1 MDDAITS
8 AADVLEA
15 YRRADLRL
23 RLLLLGDGADIPPLV
38 RGEES
43 RQRVTNEIRHLRD
56 AFEALLE
63 SESEARTGIAEAA
76 STLEN
81 ELRTV
86 ASLRAGAHRSDAT
99 PTLVT
104 PAEAADLLGVSSSS
118 IYRAFRRG
126 DIDAVRPTGTKRGA
140 IRIPETELH
149 RLLESTGQSD
159 VQNHASP
166 SVTS

>member
-1 MDDAITS
+1 MDDAMTS
-8 AADVLEA
+8 TADVAEA

-56 AFEALLE
+56 AFEAILE
-63 SESEARTGIAEAA
+63 SESEARADVAEAA
-76 STLEN
+76 STLEK

-86 ASLRAGAHRSDAT
+86 ASLRAGSHRSDAT
-99 PTLVT
+99 PSLVT
-104 PAEAADLLGVSSSS
+104 PAEAADLLGVSPSS
-118 IYRAFRRG
+118 IYRAIGRG
-126 DIDAVRPTGTKRGA
+126 DIDAVRPTGTKHGS

-149 RLLESTGQSD
+149 RLLESRK
-159 VQNHASP
+159 AK
-166 SVTS
+166 